1 MERAEPTSASD
12 RSRLCMQTWIVRW
25 EYQTVHSW
33 VMILHRT
40 RVDAFGTSR
49 TESAPVHDAALPF
62 SLCNAER
69 NVQKTMHARHFLS
82 GIFLSYP
89 FQTERNPTPL
99 SLPSQPSPC
108 PEAAARTRFSFRGLT
123 VLVLRWCR
131 CEETPNA
138 GKAEEATAPLLRD
151 RRRTDLHTFAAI
163 SGVKPGRENA
173 SAAGEPT
180 ESVGGKGG
188 E

>member
-1 MERAEPTSASD
+1 MRQPFKSG
-12 RSRLCMQTWIVRW
+12 RLVATARLKVQWLMMQ
-25 EYQTVHSW
+25 HCCA
-33 VMILHRT
+33 L
-40 RVDAFGTSR
+40 
-49 TESAPVHDAALPF
+49 HDAK
-62 SLCNAER
+62 R
-69 NVQKTMHARHFLS
+69 NVPKTAHARLFLS
-82 GIFLSYP
+82 GIFLP
-89 FQTERNPTPL
+89 NLLQTERNPTPL

-108 PEAAARTRFSFRGLT
+108 PEAANRARFSFQGLT
-123 VLVLRWCR
+123 VLVLWWCR

-138 GKAEEATAPLLRD
+138 GKTDEVRAPLLRD

-163 SGVKPGRENA
+163 SGVKPGRGNA